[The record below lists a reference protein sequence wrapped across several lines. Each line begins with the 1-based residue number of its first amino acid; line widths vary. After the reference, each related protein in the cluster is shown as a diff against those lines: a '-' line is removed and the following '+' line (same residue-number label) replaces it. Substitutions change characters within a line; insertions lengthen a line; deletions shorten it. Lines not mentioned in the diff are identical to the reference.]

1 MPLDVHF
8 IIDPQKGSQR
18 SATKYVTLSKPSNK
32 ASTQWTARE
41 CWNWKEP
48 NRGGKQQ
55 RQRNMKKTWTLG
67 KKKQGK
73 QGQKGGSR
81 KAKRAGWK
89 EKPTAHNAFECG
101 AMEQKM
107 SRRQRHLLKAT
118 PFHGLS
124 SSSLGTT
131 RLHSTHPQ
139 ASVHPHIH
147 AHTHKHT
154 SHNNL
159 RTNVIS
165 HTHTHTLGEY
175 LARRHIHSHIY
186 TKAHTNTRGRTRTT
200 KSKVNHWNFAS

>member
-1 MPLDVHF
+1 MCTSLLTPKKAPSDRQLSMWHYRSHRTK
-8 IIDPQKGSQR
+8 PAHNGQQGSAGIER
-18 SATKYVTLSKPSNK
+18 NRTGAVNNKDSAIWRRPEHSV
-32 ASTQWTARE
+32 
-41 CWNWKEP
+41 
-48 NRGGKQQ
+48 
-55 RQRNMKKTWTLG
+55 

-139 ASVHPHIH
+139 AY
-147 AHTHKHT
+147 
-154 SHNNL
+154 
-159 RTNVIS
+159 
-165 HTHTHTLGEY
+165 THTHTNTHT
-175 LARRHIHSHIY
+175 HIPKHTQTHAGALEQQRVRSIIGILPVNSH
-186 TKAHTNTRGRTRTT
+186 TKGGGPEENENNTT
-200 KSKVNHWNFAS
+200 SF

>member
-73 QGQKGGSR
+73 QGQKGGRTSWLKR
-81 KAKRAGWK
+81 KANRTQCFWMWGHGTKDEPKTKTLAQG
-89 EKPTAHNAFECG
+89 NAV
-101 AMEQKM
+101 
-107 SRRQRHLLKAT
+107 SWLKLKF
-118 PFHGLS
+118 PGN
-124 SSSLGTT
+124 
-131 RLHSTHPQ
+131 HSTALHTPT
-139 ASVHPHIH
+139 SIH

-154 SHNNL
+154 
-159 RTNVIS
+159 
-165 HTHTHTLGEY
+165 HT
-175 LARRHIHSHIY
+175 Y